1 MHYMIPMGLIEPLHV
16 PNSVQLPPTME
27 DDKTPSLPRY
37 TDDKTLM
44 YDKTVIK
51 LSAVRYRICVR

>member
-1 MHYMIPMGLIEPLHV
+1 MHYMIPMGLIELLHV

-37 TDDKTLM
+37 ADDKTLM

>member
-37 TDDKTLM
+37 ADDKTLM
-44 YDKTVIK
+44 YDKT
-51 LSAVRYRICVR
+51 LSRKISHLCQVTVT

>member
-1 MHYMIPMGLIEPLHV
+1 MHYMIPMGLIELLHV

-37 TDDKTLM
+37 ADDKTLI
-44 YDKTVIK
+44 DKT
-51 LSAVRYRICVR
+51 LSRKISHLCQVTVT